1 MIPGILKMIKATGLN
16 QDLVRKLVEAG
27 YTTPG
32 DVKDA
37 TNAQLEAI
45 PGIGRTQIETIREVL
60 PKR

>member
-1 MIPGILKMIKATGLN
+1 MMKATGLN
-16 QDLVRKLVEAG
+16 RGLVRKLVEAG

-45 PGIGRTQIETIREVL
+45 PGIEHAQIEMIRAVL